1 MEKKANYALI
11 GLFTLLV
18 IAAGFGFVLW
28 FEHLGSKKTRIGY
41 RIIFEGPT
49 VGLRVGANVNFNGI
63 RIGEVDSVK
72 IDDPQHVVALVS
84 VERKAPV
91 RKDTTVGLEFQGLT
105 GIAAVALKGGS
116 VGAPEVEPDEDGI
129 LTLTADSNSSID
141 LTESA
146 RAVLNNVNKV
156 VSENEESIHDAL
168 KNVDE
173 FSKVLARNSERLD
186 NVLAGVDELINKDGT
201 GEFQA
206 AVKSFHTLSDNLDT
220 RTADITAGVN
230 KFTANGTKDVSQLI
244 SDARK
249 TLADISKAF
258 VDLDKNP
265 SRLLFGGSP
274 PTDSSSAPAAR
285 PRPAPAS
292 ASAAPAA
299 PAAASAS
306 ADKPKQAA
314 QAKPRPRAPARAAQQ
329 TPAQPQN

>member
-18 IAAGFGFVLW
+18 FASAFGFVIW
-28 FEHLGSKKTRIGY
+28 FQNLGTKKTRIAY
-41 RIIFEGPT
+41 RIVFEGPT

-116 VGAPEVEPDEDGI
+116 VNGPELEPDADGI
-129 LTLTADSNSSID
+129 LTLTADSNSSQD

-146 RAVLNNVNKV
+146 RAVLQNVNKV
-156 VSENEESIHDAL
+156 VSENEDAIKDAM
-168 KNVDE
+168 KNIDT
-173 FSKVLARNSERLD
+173 FSQALARNSERLD
-186 NVLAGVDELINKDGT
+186 SLLSGVDTLVNKDGT
-201 GEFQA
+201 GELQA

-230 KFTANGTKDVSQLI
+230 KFTANGTKEVSQLI
-244 SDARK
+244 ADGRS
-249 TLADISKAF
+249 TLAVISRAF
-258 VDLDKNP
+258 ANLDKNP

-274 PTDSSSAPAAR
+274 PADS
-285 PRPAPAS
+285 S
-292 ASAAPAA
+292 ASAAAAATPAAERPKPAA
-299 PAAASAS
+299 PPRPRPVRATANAANAA
-306 ADKPKQAA
+306 ADKPKQ
-314 QAKPRPRAPARAAQQ
+314 
-329 TPAQPQN
+329 